1 MAEGGE
7 MMKAKDLMV
16 SPVVSVP
23 LGTNLEE
30 VARLMVERRIGS
42 VLVVDGEG
50 RLVGIV
56 TESDFL
62 KERGIPFSTFRA
74 PMLLGRFLDGGQLE
88 RILEEAKNTR
98 VEEIMTSPVHAVGLE
113 APLRE
118 VLDLMLTY
126 DINHVPVVDE
136 AGRPVGIISR
146 FDLLKPLQAQ
156 A

>member
-1 MAEGGE
+1 

-56 TESDFL
+56 TESDFSEGEGHSL
-62 KERGIPFSTFRA
+62 FHLPRPHA
-74 PMLLGRFLDGGQLE
+74 PGALSGWR
-88 RILEEAKNTR
+88 
-98 VEEIMTSPVHAVGLE
+98 P
-113 APLRE
+113 
-118 VLDLMLTY
+118 
-126 DINHVPVVDE
+126 
-136 AGRPVGIISR
+136 AG
-146 FDLLKPLQAQ
+146 
-156 A
+156 